1 MRRWIAGEPCLNE
14 IVAVAGLNRR
24 PTAGETRVSISLVTA
39 VGGAG
44 PDGGEPDGGE
54 PGAGPDGGE
63 PDGGPDG
70 GGPGAGPDGAEPD
83 VTVEGPAGLGEWR
96 LRA

>member
-1 MRRWIAGEPCLNE
+1 
-14 IVAVAGLNRR
+14 VAVAGLNRR

-54 PGAGPDGGE
+54 PDG
-63 PDGGPDG
+63 
-70 GGPGAGPDGAEPD
+70 
-83 VTVEGPAGLGEWR
+83 TVEGPAGLGEWR

>member
-1 MRRWIAGEPCLNE
+1 
-14 IVAVAGLNRR
+14 VAVAGLNRR

-54 PGAGPDGGE
+54 PDGGE
-63 PDGGPDG
+63 PDG
-70 GGPGAGPDGAEPD
+70 
-83 VTVEGPAGLGEWR
+83 TVEGPAGLGEWR